1 MAAFTSFSGKTRIV
15 ANDAALRQATFSEI
29 PIISFSSPL
38 PELIDQLRNAC
49 TKVGF
54 FYIKDHDVPQKVI
67 DDTFK
72 CAQGFFSL
80 EREVKDEVHYK
91 KSAILRGYEPPA
103 EVRTDETKKA
113 DMNEAFNWGYSSEL
127 DPIASPSDQLPEGTL
142 NLAKIEE
149 LPLTISES
157 ESQVPNAMTGPN
169 AWPTVPGFR
178 PTLTAYYGEILTLAR
193 RLIRLFAQ
201 VLDLPPTYFDHMFTH
216 PGAMCRILHYPPQP
230 PTSSA
235 FGIGAHTDIECF
247 TILCQ
252 GTQPALQILNTDGEW
267 ISAPP
272 IPGTFVVNI
281 GDMLSYWSNDLFVS
295 TVHRVLNVTGEE
307 RYSIPF
313 FMGPNYETL
322 VEPLEGCVKEGK
334 KNYESVLA
342 GDYVWRRLA
351 KSRFSDEEYQKMFS
365 KEVTV

>member
-1 MAAFTSFSGKTRIV
+1 MAAFTSFSGKTRVV

-29 PIISFSSPL
+29 PFISLSSPL

-67 DDTFK
+67 DDTFE
-72 CAQGFFSL
+72 CAQNFFSL

-113 DMNEAFNWGYSSEL
+113 DMNEAFNWGYSSEI
-127 DPIASPSDQLPEGTL
+127 DPVVSSSNESL
-142 NLAKIEE
+142 EE
-149 LPLTISES
+149 T
-157 ESQVPNAMTGPN
+157 QVPNAMTGPN
-169 AWPTVPGFR
+169 AWPTVRGFK
-178 PTLTAYYGEILTLAR
+178 PTLAAYYGEILTLAR

-201 VLDLPPTYFDHMFTH
+201 VLNLPPTYFDHMFTH

-230 PTSSA
+230 PASSA

-365 KEVTV
+365 KEVTA

>member
-1 MAAFTSFSGKTRIV
+1 MAGFTSFSGKSRIV
-15 ANDAALRQATFSEI
+15 ANDAALRHATFSEI
-29 PIISFSSPL
+29 PIISLSAPL

-67 DDTFK
+67 NDTFE
-72 CAQGFFSL
+72 CAQNFFSL
-80 EREVKDEVHYK
+80 QRDVKDEVHYK

-113 DMNEAFNWGYSSEL
+113 DMNEAFNWGYSSDL
-127 DPIASPSDQLPEGTL
+127 DPIASGSSRSL
-142 NLAKIEE
+142 EE
-149 LPLTISES
+149 T
-157 ESQVPNAMTGPN
+157 QVPNAMTGPN
-169 AWPTVPGFR
+169 AWPTVRGFK
-178 PTLTAYYGEILTLAR
+178 PTLAAYYGEVLTLAR

-201 VLDLPPTYFDHMFTH
+201 VLDLPPTYFDHMFAH

-313 FMGPNYETL
+313 FMGPNYETV

-365 KEVTV
+365 KETTA